1 MMAPAKDGLDV
12 GILASDIKASLRFYK
27 DLLGLKFVEERPVSN
42 GTMHRLRFGD
52 SDFKLIDP
60 SKCPPQG
67 PVGVNGQLGYR
78 AVAFCITNLTQV
90 CDELRKKGVEF
101 AVEPKEARPG
111 VRIAMVKDPDGNIVE
126 FVERQPG
133 AQ

>member
-60 SKCPPQG
+60 SMRPPQG
-67 PVGVNGQLGYR
+67 PVPR
-78 AVAFCITNLTQV
+78 W
-90 CDELRKKGVEF
+90 DR
-101 AVEPKEARPG
+101 PRPG
-111 VRIAMVKDPDGNIVE
+111 FAGRAARHWDRSGCS
-126 FVERQPG
+126 RG
-133 AQ
+133 RSAR